1 MNYMAGFQCVRCG
14 HRLPVDYDGYVCPE
28 CEGNLDV
35 QYDYDGLRAAVQDH
49 RAWADSRHDLF
60 RYAPFL
66 PIDSIECAPPLRV
79 GATPLHAVPRLG
91 ALAQLNHLYLKD
103 EGLNPS
109 ASFKD
114 RASAM
119 IIARAR
125 ETGVHV
131 VCGAST
137 GNAGSSMA
145 CMAAASELACVVFVP
160 EKAPAA
166 KIAQLLIY
174 GAQVIAVRGT
184 YDQAFDLCIRVCE
197 QKGWFNRNTGYNPF
211 TREGK
216 KTASFEL
223 CEQLGWQAPDRV
235 IVPTGDGNIISG
247 IWKGMKDLHA
257 AGLIDRL
264 PRIDC
269 AQAEGSAAITHA
281 VTALRAHGAVPTG
294 DDWRSVDI
302 PPVQAATLADS
313 ISVDDPR
320 DGIAAV
326 RAVVES
332 GGEAVTASDEDILEA
347 IKDVARNTGV
357 FVEPSC
363 ACAWACLRTLAEEGR
378 VDADERIV
386 CLMTG
391 SGLKDIQNA
400 RKAAGE
406 PTVID
411 PDLDAALAA
420 LG

>member
-1 MNYMAGFQCVRCG
+1 MHMTGYQCISCG
-14 HRLPVDYDGYVCPE
+14 AQQPREFDGYVCPD
-28 CEGNLDV
+28 CGGNLDI
-35 QYDYDGLRAAVQDH
+35 QYDYDAIRQEVEKDDPFGIARQDQFKY
-49 RAWADSRHDLF
+49 L
-60 RYAPFL
+60 PFL
-66 PIDSIECAPPLRV
+66 PIQSVDSAPPLRV
-79 GATPLHAVPRLG
+79 GATPLYPVPRLG
-91 ALAQLNHLYLKD
+91 ATVGLNQLYIKD

-114 RASAM
+114 RASAL
-119 IIARAR
+119 ILARAR
-125 ETGVHV
+125 ETGVDV

-145 CMAAASELACVVFVP
+145 CMAAAAELPCVVFVP

-174 GAQVIAVRGT
+174 GAKVIAVRGT
-184 YDQAFDLCIRVCE
+184 YDDAFDLCAKVCE
-197 QKGWFNRNTGYNPF
+197 EKGWFNRNTGFNPF

-216 KTASFEL
+216 KTSSFEI
-223 CEQLGWQAPDRV
+223 CEQLDWKAPDRV

-247 IWKGMKDLHA
+247 IWKGMKDLYA
-257 AGLIDRL
+257 VGVIDHL

-269 AQAEGSAAITHA
+269 AQAEGSAAITNA
-281 VTALRAHGAVPTG
+281 VHRLREYGKTPIGV
-294 DDWRSVDI
+294 DWQSVAI
-302 PPVQAATLADS
+302 EPVSADTVADS

-320 DGIAAV
+320 DGMAAL

-332 GGEAVTASDEDILEA
+332 GGHAVTASDEEILAA
-347 IKDVARNTGV
+347 IKEVARCSGV
-357 FVEPSC
+357 FAEPSC
-363 ACAWACLRTLAEEGR
+363 ACAWACLRKLAEEGR
-378 VDADERIV
+378 VDKDERIV

-400 RKAAGE
+400 RKVAGE

-420 LG
+420 LV